1 MSTSV
6 IKRTDRSRL
15 KEPIGPT
22 TRTEAQALSVAR
34 RNRPGLQAA
43 AAASSVDGLKQLL
56 AGTRTLRDL
65 YKEHSRQAS
74 GANFYNV
81 QMLFDKHC
89 EEQSELVDRL
99 AERVETLGGTS
110 IPMAPDVAAAT
121 RIPRAPIGREDTV
134 MQIVRLLQAHGA
146 ILLKAWAMARNS
158 AATGD
163 RGINQI
169 IVFYIIRTNESQAW
183 FLAGQMQ

>member
-134 MQIVRLLQAHGA
+134 MQIAAPASGPRGDSPEGLGNGPEFRSDRRSGNQSNHRLLH
-146 ILLKAWAMARNS
+146 
-158 AATGD
+158 
-163 RGINQI
+163 
-169 IVFYIIRTNESQAW
+169 YPH
-183 FLAGQMQ
+183 